1 MKELTPDD
9 IDRLYGEFHST
20 EEAYKAKFGESFGT
34 YEWGFNGA
42 LLPKAIELM
51 KRAMERGSRVTKE
64 EYYMELVG
72 LSREEYEKFL
82 RGGIIF

>member
-1 MKELTPDD
+1 MKELTFDD
-9 IDRLYGEFHST
+9 IDRLYKEFHSLR
-20 EEAYKAKFGESFGT
+20 EEYKAKFDESFGT
-34 YEWGFNGA
+34 YEWGLQGG

-51 KRAMERGSRVTKE
+51 KRALERGSRVTEE

-82 RGGIIF
+82 RGEIIF

>member
-1 MKELTPDD
+1 MKELTLDD
-9 IDRLYGEFHST
+9 IVRLYGEFHST
-20 EEAYKAKFGESFGT
+20 EEAYKAKFDESFGT
-34 YEWGFNGA
+34 YEWGFRGG

-51 KRAMERGSRVTKE
+51 RRAMERGSPATEE